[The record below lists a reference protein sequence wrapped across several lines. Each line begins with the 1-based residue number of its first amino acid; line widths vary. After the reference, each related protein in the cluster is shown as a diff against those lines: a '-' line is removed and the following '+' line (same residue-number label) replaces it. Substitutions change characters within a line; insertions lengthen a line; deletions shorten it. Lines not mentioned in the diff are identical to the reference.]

1 MANLNPAATAVL
13 VIDAQVGV
21 FETDPAPL
29 DKPGVLARINH
40 VTSAARTAGASVI
53 FLQHDGDAREKWL
66 TPFTTEWQLHP
77 SLRIEGDDRIIRKTA
92 CDGFYRTELED
103 HLRRRAIETLV
114 ITGYATDFC
123 VDTTIRS
130 AASREYNVIVVA
142 DAHTTKDRPVL
153 TATQIV
159 AHHQWLWSHL
169 ICPKGVSLLSAA
181 DAAQGFAPTAPG
193 TNAR

>member
-1 MANLNPAATAVL
+1 M
-13 VIDAQVGV
+13 
-21 FETDPAPL
+21 FETHPAPL
-29 DKPGVLARINH
+29 DKGGVLTRINH

-53 FLQHDGDAREKWL
+53 FLQHDGDPREKWL
-66 TPFTTEWQLHP
+66 TPFTIDGQLHP

-92 CDGFYRTELED
+92 CDGFYRTELEE
-103 HLRRRAIETLV
+103 HLRHKAIETPV

-153 TATQIV
+153 AAAQVV

-181 DAAQGFAPTAPG
+181 DAARSFTPEASG

>member
-1 MANLNPAATAVL
+1 MADFDPATTAVL
-13 VIDAQVGV
+13 VIDVQVGV
-21 FETDPAPL
+21 FDTDPAPL
-29 DKPGVLARINH
+29 DKGGVLARTNQ
-40 VTSAARTAGASVI
+40 VTAAAHAAGASVI
-53 FLQHDGDAREKWL
+53 FLQHDGDPHEKWL
-66 TPFTTEWQLHP
+66 TPFTADWQLHP
-77 SLRIEGDDRIIRKTA
+77 SLRIERDDRIIRKTA

-103 HLRRRAIETLV
+103 HLRAKAIETLV

-153 TATQIV
+153 AAAQIV

-169 ICPKGVSLLSAA
+169 ICPRGVSLLSAA
-181 DAAQGFAPTAPG
+181 EAARSFTTGASG

>member
-1 MANLNPAATAVL
+1 MANLTPAVTAVL
-13 VIDAQVGV
+13 VIDVQVGV

-29 DKPGVLARINH
+29 DKGGVLARINQ
-40 VTSAARTAGASVI
+40 VTTAARAAGASVI
-53 FLQHDGDAREKWL
+53 FLQHDGDPREKWL
-66 TPFTTEWQLHP
+66 TPFTADWELHP
-77 SLRIEGDDRIIRKTA
+77 TLRIERDDRVIRKTA

-103 HLRRRAIETLV
+103 HLRGKAIETLV

-130 AASREYNVIVVA
+130 AASREYNVIVVV
-142 DAHTTKDRPVL
+142 DAHTTKDRPIL
-153 TATQIV
+153 AAAQIV

-169 ICPKGVSLLSAA
+169 ICPKGVSLMSAA
-181 DAAQGFAPTAPG
+181 EAAKTFKPGASG